1 MSTLDAPT
9 TPVGRHSATTSSGRT
24 AAGVVDPV
32 PAGPDVPDAPVDV
45 TRRSGPA
52 VTALVVALVSFF
64 LSTVPIVNAV
74 SVVGGLVAVVL
85 ATRALR
91 GLAPGASGRGDAVA
105 GIVLGVVASVVAVVV
120 WALLGSAA
128 KALGESGDLSAPPAT
143 ADTAASPDLAG
154 VGPSMADD
162 LR

>member
-1 MSTLDAPT
+1 MSTLDAPAT
-9 TPVGRHSATTSSGRT
+9 AVGRPSATTSSGRR
-24 AAGVVDPV
+24 AAGVVAPV
-32 PAGPDVPDAPVDV
+32 PATPGVPDVPVGV

-52 VTALVVALVSFF
+52 VAALVVALVSFF

-91 GLAPGASGRGDAVA
+91 GLAPGASGRGHAVA
-105 GIVLGVVASVVAVVV
+105 GLVLGVVAAVVAVVV

-128 KALGESGDLSAPPAT
+128 KALGESGDLGAPPA
-143 ADTAASPDLAG
+143 DAAAAAPADLA
-154 VGPSMADD
+154 
-162 LR
+162 R